1 MLAVWKALEVVESS
15 STASWDGRDLKRGQ
29 PSTTIQVLNFFC
41 SVFSRWPLRT
51 LQTGGIC
58 LLGLVPLLLRL
69 TPFCP
74 VLPEL
79 FYDWSL
85 SVLM

>member
-1 MLAVWKALEVVESS
+1 MKAAAQPLGMGG
-15 STASWDGRDLKRGQ
+15 TLKGVSH
-29 PSTTIQVLNFFC
+29 STTAQVLNFFC

-51 LQTGGIC
+51 LQMGGVC